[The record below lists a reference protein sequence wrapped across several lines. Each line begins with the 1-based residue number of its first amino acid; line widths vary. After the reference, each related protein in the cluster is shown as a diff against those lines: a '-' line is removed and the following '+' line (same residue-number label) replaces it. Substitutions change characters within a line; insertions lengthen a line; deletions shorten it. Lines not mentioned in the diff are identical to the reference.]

1 MKAPNMIGWSLRDA
15 MKVASIAKL
24 QLNTAGTGYVTKQ
37 NTKAGKTMKEGDYFI
52 VELTE
57 PSKINKKKKTNKD
70 EKYD

>member
-37 NTKAGKTMKEGDYFI
+37 NIKSGKIMKEGDFFI

-57 PSKINKKKKTNKD
+57 PRKINTNKKTNKD
-70 EKYD
+70 EQYD